1 MKVLLVDDNW
11 VCRAGLKPLLSEI
24 NGKAEVLEA
33 ESFDEALEVAA
44 ENSDLN
50 LVVLDILSPSIGSMD
65 SVREL
70 LSRLPQATLVTFSR
84 VESRQDVLRAI
95 ELGAAGYIP
104 KSAAGDEIVKALQLV
119 LSGEIYLP
127 RMLLK
132 ETPRQEA
139 DATSFMP
146 TDAAPR
152 QAIANLTARQRQVL
166 GYLAQGM
173 TNTKIANQLG
183 LSENTV
189 RIHISAILRTLDL
202 DNRTQAALLA
212 AEYLRSANNTL

>member
-11 VCRAGLKPLLSEI
+11 VCRAGLKPVLSQI
-24 NGKAEVLEA
+24 DAKAEVLEA
-33 ESFDEALEVAA
+33 GSFDEAVKLAAKHGDLE
-44 ENSDLN
+44 
-50 LVVLDILSPSIGSMD
+50 LVVLDLLLPGNGSLD
-65 SVREL
+65 TIREL
-70 LSRLPQATLVTFSR
+70 LDKLPQATLVVFSR
-84 VESRQDVLRAI
+84 VENRHDILHAI

-104 KSAAGDEIVKALQLV
+104 KTATGEEIAKALQLV

-127 RMLLK
+127 RLLLK
-132 ETPRQEA
+132 ETPRQDREA
-139 DATSFMP
+139 AVFMP

-152 QAIANLTARQRQVL
+152 QAISNLTARQRQVL
-166 GYLAQGM
+166 GYLAHGM
-173 TNTKIANQLG
+173 TNTKIATQLG

-212 AEYLRSANNTL
+212 AEYLRGANASL

>member
-1 MKVLLVDDNW
+1 MKVLLLDNSW
-11 VCRAGLKPLLSEI
+11 VCRAGLKPLLPQI
-24 NGKAEVLEA
+24 NGKAEVFEA
-33 ESFDEALEVAA
+33 GSFDEALKLASKH
-44 ENSDLN
+44 SDLR
-50 LVVLDILSPSIGSMD
+50 LVILDLLAPTVGSLESIRG
-65 SVREL
+65 L
-70 LSRLPQATLVTFSR
+70 LDKLPQATLVVFSR
-84 VESRQDVLRAI
+84 VENRHDVLHAI

-104 KSAAGDEIVKALQLV
+104 KTASGEEIVKALELV

-127 RMLLK
+127 RMLLN
-132 ETPRQEA
+132 EAPRQESEA
-139 DATSFMP
+139 ASFMP

-166 GYLAQGM
+166 GFLAQGM

-212 AEYLRSANNTL
+212 AEYLRGANNSL